1 MKNHK
6 KELSIS
12 LIILMVT
19 FLSIMSFTTIIGRAS
34 ENTLDVRL
42 RISENLSWDA
52 NGTVICNA
60 IDKSAAPQIVTDGSG
75 GAIIAWEDERNTEYD
90 IYVQKIDSA
99 GITKWDANGTIIC
112 NATIDQFYPTL
123 VSDGEGGAII
133 TWQDERDGSGLR
145 DIYAQKINSAGV
157 VQWTPNGVV
166 VCNFTG
172 SQREPKIVSD
182 GAKGAIITWED
193 ERAGVSN
200 KNIYAQKIN
209 STGVVQWT
217 PNGIVICNATG
228 NQENEQ
234 MVSDDS
240 NGAIITWEDN
250 RPGSTNQDIYAQ
262 KIDSEGITQWTTNG
276 TVICNATNVQFTPQL
291 VRAGLGGAIITFG
304 WNTATNGYDIAAQK
318 INSVGVT
325 QWTTNGTIICNATSD
340 QFGHQIVRD
349 GGGGAIITW
358 HDYRGA
364 NSDIYAQKIDS
375 SGVTQWNSNG
385 TIICN
390 ANLPQTNPKLISDNV
405 GGAIISWIDSRGSS
419 NDIYA
424 QKINS
429 VGTVQWTTN
438 GIVVC
443 NAVDDQYNIQLV
455 GDGAEGAIITW
466 QDPRM
471 GASTDDIYAQ
481 KISDPYT
488 GGGGGPIPGFD
499 LAIIGLISAISVIIL
514 VKIHDRKKKLN

>member
-75 GAIIAWEDERNTEYD
+75 GAIIAWEDERKTEYD
-90 IYVQKIDSA
+90 IYVQKIDSS
-99 GITKWDANGTIIC
+99 GITQWDANGTIIC

-182 GAKGAIITWED
+182 GTNGAIIAWAD
-193 ERAGVSN
+193 ERAGASN
-200 KNIYAQKIN
+200 KNIYAQKVDSEGFTQWDDN
-209 STGVVQWT
+209 GV
-217 PNGIVICNATG
+217 VICNATG
-228 NQENEQ
+228 NQEYEKI
-234 MVSDDS
+234 VSDGEG
-240 NGAIITWEDN
+240 GAIITWEDI
-250 RPGSTNQDIYAQ
+250 RTGMDIYAQ
-262 KIDSEGITQWTTNG
+262 KIDSAGATQWEANG
-276 TVICNATNVQFTPQL
+276 TVICNATNVQFSPQL
-291 VRAGLGGAIITFG
+291 VSDGAGGAIITFG
-304 WNTATNGYDIAAQK
+304 WNTATNGYDLVAQK
-318 INSVGVT
+318 INSAGIT
-325 QWTTNGTIICNATSD
+325 QWTANGTVICNASSD
-340 QFGHQIVRD
+340 QFGHQIVSN
-349 GGGGAIITW
+349 GAGGAIITW
-358 HDYRGA
+358 HDYRL
-364 NSDIYAQKIDS
+364 SLVDIYAQKINS
-375 SGVTQWNSNG
+375 AGTVQWTDNG

-390 ANLPQTNPKLISDNV
+390 ANLSQTNPKLVSDSV
-405 GGAIISWIDSRGSS
+405 GGAIISWVDSRGTS

-429 VGTVQWTTN
+429 AGITQWDDNGTV
-438 GIVVC
+438 IC
-443 NAVDDQYNIQLV
+443 NATDDQYNIQLV

-481 KISDPYT
+481 KISDPPSDS
-488 GGGGGPIPGFD
+488 GGPIPGFD
-499 LAIIGLISAISVIIL
+499 LMIFGVISVISVITISTML
-514 VKIHDRKKKLN
+514 NRKKKLMRK